1 MRRSTIL
8 GAATAAALAAGSLAV
23 GLAPGSSHREAP
35 KILTD
40 PTADNTDVY
49 AFTAPDATGSLTVV
63 ANWIPLEEPAGGPYF
78 GKLDPEARYYVKID
92 NTGDGRPDV
101 AYRWQ
106 FDQRFRNPE
115 SFLDA
120 APTVDSIGD
129 PDLNFV
135 QTYDLYRET
144 YHGKKVRAR
153 RIANDVPVAPANAGP
168 KTYPDYDKV
177 AAGAITG
184 VAGGGKT
191 FVGPVDD
198 PFFVDLGAVFDG
210 INIDKPGRPN
220 IGLGNQGGGK
230 DDVAGYNTHAFV
242 LQVPEAQVTR
252 DGKAVA
258 GADAK
263 NAVVGVWAT
272 TERRRITVRRHH
284 KAKAKWVQV
293 SRLGNPL
300 INEVVIPVGQKDR
313 FNRTEP
319 ADDAANFGKYALNP
333 EPARLLNALFGL
345 GVKETNRTDI
355 VQALLTG
362 VPGLTQIGAKPA
374 AADTLKLN
382 LGVPPA
388 ASPNRFGVLAG
399 DVAGF
404 PNGRRLADDVT
415 DIELRVIAGALL
427 KPEEGGKQI
436 PLGDGVDQNDR
447 PFRTAFPYV
456 APPTDGLTGLVK
468 RTEPAHAPV
477 PQPPMH
483 GTAGLPSRAGDPAR
497 VRRGARG
504 VRRDPRRGARLARS
518 PLTTAA
524 ARAAG
529 RAPGRRP
536 FAAARERDGAR
547 LRVPAEGARDR
558 RPRLPRPRRGAAAPR
573 AGARPARRRRG
584 RRARHAGR
592 VAP

>member
-1 MRRSTIL
+1 MRRSTFL

-23 GLAPGSSHREAP
+23 TMAPGSSHREAP
-35 KILTD
+35 KILAD

-49 AFTAPDATGSLTVV
+49 AFTAPDAPGSLTVV

-101 AYRWQ
+101 AYRWE
-106 FDQRFRNPE
+106 FDQRFRNPS

-120 APTVDSIGD
+120 APTVDSIDD

-144 YHGKKVRAR
+144 YRGGKVHAR
-153 RIANDVPVAPANAGP
+153 RIANDLPVAPANIGP
-168 KTYPDYDKV
+168 KTIPDYGKV
-177 AAGAITG
+177 AAGAVRG

-210 INIDKPGRPN
+210 INIDKPGRPA

-242 LQVPEAQVTR
+242 LQVPESQVTR
-252 DGKAVA
+252 DGKAVS
-258 GADAK
+258 GADAG

-284 KAKAKWVQV
+284 RAKAKWVQV

-319 ADDAANFGKYALNP
+319 ADDAKHFGSYVVEP
-333 EPARLLNALFGL
+333 EVARLLNALFGL
-345 GVKETNRTDI
+345 DVKTTDRADI

-388 ASPNRFGVLAG
+388 AQPNRFGVLAG

-427 KPEEGGKQI
+427 EPEEGGKQI

-456 APPTDGLTGLVK
+456 AAPTDGLTGLAK

-477 PQPPMH
+477 PQPPM
-483 GTAGLPSRAGDPAR
+483 P
-497 VRRGARG
+497 
-504 VRRDPRRGARLARS
+504 
-518 PLTTAA
+518 
-524 ARAAG
+524 
-529 RAPGRRP
+529 
-536 FAAARERDGAR
+536 
-547 LRVPAEGARDR
+547 
-558 RPRLPRPRRGAAAPR
+558 
-573 AGARPARRRRG
+573 
-584 RRARHAGR
+584 
-592 VAP
+592 